1 VPDGNKFRKVYAKHN
16 DVLNHIID
24 FMKTPEYEKDYK
36 IRNVNQ
42 KDGTYEGWSANDF
55 MTRIEKD
62 GQLNPF
68 ISRTKSRE
76 FIIDLGETIVYNDK
90 GV

>member
-1 VPDGNKFRKVYAKHN
+1 
-16 DVLNHIID
+16 
-24 FMKTPEYEKDYK
+24 
-36 IRNVNQ
+36 
-42 KDGTYEGWSANDF
+42 

-68 ISRTKSRE
+68 IRRTKSRE